1 MLILYFYLGEIIG
14 CYLAVAFIIMLMV
27 GDVYGN
33 INSSEPCPNEVDE
46 LLYITLGWPLALL
59 ILIYKT
65 IKRIIKTA
73 LKEIKDS

>member
-1 MLILYFYLGEIIG
+1 MSILYFYLGEIIG
-14 CYLAVAFIIMLMV
+14 CYLAVAFLIMLTV
-27 GDVYGN
+27 GDYYTTVS
-33 INSSEPCPNEVDE
+33 SSEPCPNEVDN
-46 LLYITLGWPLALL
+46 LLYITLGWPIALL